1 MFNIFKKK
9 NPKDAL
15 IKQAKKLEEEAF
27 RLSKTDRKAS
37 DLKTAEAQE
46 LWKQIETMP

>member
-15 IKQAKKLEEEAF
+15 IKKAKQLEEEAF
-27 RLSKTDRKAS
+27 LLSKTDRKAS
-37 DLKTAEAQE
+37 DMKTAEASE
-46 LWKQIETMP
+46 LWKQIEEMS